1 MKTRTLVLVAV
12 ALAAGIAETDTAA
25 AQLPPEILVD
35 RQLVRAERLMAEDD
49 PLGALIAMDT
59 ARVLQEE
66 NELEVSDEFHF
77 TYAQVAYAAGLT
89 ERAVE
94 AVNEYLMATGQ
105 EGELYREALELF
117 DAAEARLV
125 EEAAERRRRQRE
137 REREERRRATVE
149 AARQRLAEAR
159 RLGPQILWIGRSTNA
174 EYANAIRQ
182 ECPARFTGR
191 PSTANVIMIGYP
203 WGAVRAVG
211 VYDIDSDFL
220 GWARR
225 ASPEQVCEA
234 IADLSDREVT
244 ETLPAVEESSIFL
257 LIDGDG
263 LNRDHIAEFADK
275 CPSLKFTR
283 TAAQAEYFVI
293 GGRGLAIY
301 DRNDTEINLTN
312 ASLMTSRIFDTC
324 RALGRLTR

>member
-1 MKTRTLVLVAV
+1 MKTRTLVLVAA
-12 ALAAGIAETDTAA
+12 ALATGIAAETDTAA

-59 ARVLQEE
+59 ARMLREE
-66 NELEVSDEFHF
+66 NGLEAPDEFHF
-77 TYAQVAYAAGLT
+77 AYAQAAYAAGLT

-125 EEAAERRRRQRE
+125 EEAAARRRRQRE
-137 REREERRRATVE
+137 REREERRRAAAE

-159 RLGPQILWIGRSTNA
+159 RLGPQILWIGSDA
-174 EYANAIRQ
+174 EYTNAIRQ
-182 ECPARFTGR
+182 ECPARFTER
-191 PSTANVIMIGYP
+191 ASTANVMMVGNP
-203 WGAVRAVG
+203 RAVYF
-211 VYDIDSDFL
+211 VAVFDIDDRL
-220 GWARR
+220 LDWAARR
-225 ASPEQVCEA
+225 ALPEQVCEA

-244 ETLPAVEESSIFL
+244 ETLPAVEESSIYL
-257 LIDGDG
+257 LIDETG
-263 LNRDHIAEFADK
+263 LKGSHIAEFADK
-275 CPSLKFTR
+275 CPGLVFTR
-283 TAAQAEYFVI
+283 VAVQAEYFVI

-301 DRNDTEINLTN
+301 DRNGTEVNWTN
-312 ASLMTSRIFDTC
+312 ASLMTNRIFDTC
-324 RALGRLTR
+324 RALERLTR